1 MTKRSLVNFFCM
13 TFINIRA
20 VFLWCSG
27 SIFFLLL
34 SFIAVIL
41 FLFLSFRRLTT
52 FRVIASRIVLFSFGV
67 CCDFD
72 NSGFCQSNEGVLV
85 LSNHQSMYDQFIL
98 GAFWRRAI
106 VAVYEKKFLKRFFIG
121 YFLRKTGG
129 VPISRVDHDS
139 AMRTMNNLKAVFE
152 SGVLVGMMPEGTR
165 SYDGKL
171 LPFKSGPFHLAKQI
185 GVKIVVVVMDKA
197 YQAKT
202 KGNWRLYPKRVK
214 VRHAV
219 TVTPEQYQDW
229 TVEQLRDYVSDK
241 MQAKL
246 DSLNPESVR

>member
-1 MTKRSLVNFFCM
+1 MRRSLVNFFCA
-13 TFINIRA
+13 TFINVRS

-27 SIFFLLL
+27 LIAFLLL

-41 FLFLSFRRLTT
+41 FLFLSFRRLTA

-72 NSGFCQSNEGVLV
+72 NSGFNLSNQGLLL

-98 GAFWRRAI
+98 AAFWRGGIAGL
-106 VAVYEKKFLKRFFIG
+106 YDEKYLRRFFIG
-121 YFLRKTGG
+121 YILRKTGG
-129 VPISRVDHDS
+129 VPISRVNHDS
-139 AMRTMNNLKAVFE
+139 AIRTMNNLKAVFE
-152 SGVLVGMMPEGTR
+152 SGVSVGMMPEGTR

-171 LPFKSGPFHLAKQI
+171 LPFKSGAFHLAKQT
-185 GVKIVVVVMDKA
+185 GVKIVAVVMDKA